1 MAYFGLGSL
10 VLALVVL
17 ALGMAGVVRGA
28 AALIN
33 VLLFAS
39 LASIAASLLLPR
51 LRRHHSHH
59 RHT

>member
-17 ALGMAGVVRGA
+17 ALGMAGVIHGA

-39 LASIAASLLLPR
+39 LAFMAASVLLPS
-51 LRRHHSHH
+51 LHRHHSHH